1 MASTRRNS
9 GSASMVK
16 IEQRRGVERGE
27 LGVEFRWRGGGN
39 DKCHVALLLNVK
51 HPDYLNRKP
60 RLAEAALAVN
70 DLRLHDCERIPTRRA
85 EAIAQRTHFLVA
97 SDETLWW
104 HPRRK

>member
-27 LGVEFRWRGGGN
+27 LGVELRWRGGGN
-39 DKCHVALLLNVK
+39 DKCHVALVLKVK
-51 HPDYLNRKP
+51 HPDDLNRKP

-70 DLRLHDCERIPTRRA
+70 NLRLHDCERIPWRGKS
-85 EAIAQRTHFLVA
+85 IAQRPQFLVA
-97 SDETLWW
+97 SDEILRR
-104 HPRRK
+104 HP